1 MVDTKKEGENKNEEK
16 DLDLDLSWTKE
27 YIQTDSI
34 HVREPMSKIKIH
46 FVYIDNYSKIDRVLS
61 EYYPLDIFEN
71 DSNSGS
77 ILSQSRLL
85 QIIQSK
91 RQILDK
97 RYKLDDILLYFIT
110 MDSGQ
115 LHSFVQDKTNVGKSE
130 YLQSK
135 QIPCNIVVP
144 SSIFIFHSMNSIYLI
159 FREMTLVSSLP
170 KYTIDKKEKTEVKMK
185 SCLKT
190 NTGSASD
197 TKKTTKRVRICDD
210 NVIRRTMK
218 CRETV

>member
-1 MVDTKKEGENKNEEK
+1 MADTKKEGQDEDE
-16 DLDLDLSWTKE
+16 DLDLSWTKE

-61 EYYPLDIFEN
+61 EYYSLDIFEN

-115 LHSFVQDKTNVGKSE
+115 LHSFVQDKTNSDKSE

-170 KYTIDKKEKTEVKMK
+170 KYTIDKKEKTEVNAKVK

-190 NTGSASD
+190 NTGSGSD

>member
-1 MVDTKKEGENKNEEK
+1 MADTKKEGQGEE
-16 DLDLDLSWTKE
+16 LDLDLSWTKE

-61 EYYPLDIFEN
+61 EYYSLDIFEN

-115 LHSFVQDKTNVGKSE
+115 LHSFVQDKTNSDKSE

-170 KYTIDKKEKTEVKMK
+170 KYTIDKKEKTEVNAKVK

-190 NTGSASD
+190 NTGSGSD